1 MGGRRSFPSST
12 CVLASVLFTFLVG
25 TACTRQAVVETGPRP
40 DAETLTWTADLQSR
54 GGSGIEGTVTAL
66 SDQDGT
72 RATLEASGAA
82 AGEAHPWHI
91 HRGACGSGGDIV
103 GDADAY
109 PLLSVG
115 GRGEASAE
123 ADLGVILTPGEDYHV
138 NVHQSRE
145 RLGEIVACGR
155 LRLM

>member
-1 MGGRRSFPSST
+1 MGGRPSFPSST
-12 CVLASVLFTFLVG
+12 CVLTSVLFTFLVG
-25 TACTRQAVVETGPRP
+25 TACTRQAVVETGPRA
-40 DAETLTWTADLQSR
+40 DSETLTWTADLQSR
-54 GGSGIEGTVTAL
+54 GGSGIEGTATAL

-72 RATLEASGAA
+72 RATLEASGGA

-103 GDADAY
+103 GDPDAY

-115 GRGEASAE
+115 GRGEASAD
-123 ADLGVILTPGEDYHV
+123 ADLAVILTPGEDYHV

-145 RLGEIVACGR
+145 RLGEIVACGQ